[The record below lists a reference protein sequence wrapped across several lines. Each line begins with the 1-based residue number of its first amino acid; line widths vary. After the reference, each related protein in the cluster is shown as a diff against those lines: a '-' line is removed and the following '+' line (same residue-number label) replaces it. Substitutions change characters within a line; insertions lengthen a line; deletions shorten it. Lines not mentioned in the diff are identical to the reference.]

1 VCARQRFPQSERDPP
16 PPLKLLGTECARRRR
31 GTPPPQGLT
40 LPPGPNPAPCAAAQ
54 GSPFACVARF
64 VPRCLA
70 SMHGASHAIL
80 KQTLARRPL
89 ALAVPARRW
98 LQQAAVV
105 TSATTSLASRRRP
118 LPGCQ
123 RSQGCGRFQPFG
135 AASALRHSH
144 CLELPPLQHRGGGR
158 GAAARVRQPRP
169 LVAAAPRGAVRAQRP
184 HHRRL
189 LLLWLPH
196 WSRRAPTFPPHRT
209 RFSPPDPRRVRA
221 LRLKL
226 FPPEYVSIMYCT
238 PAGCALRTRSTP
250 SWCRARRGPGCSRGA
265 ATRAPTRSRPRASPR
280 TTFASRRR
288 PRACA
293 TRCSRRSAR
302 WRRPRPSGSRPL
314 ASMSGSR
321 RQSSWEGLALDG
333 SRGGL

>member
-1 VCARQRFPQSERDPP
+1 VCARQRFPQFERDPFNP
-16 PPLKLLGTECARRRR
+16 PSNFSAQRVRAAPTRHSSSSGA
-31 GTPPPQGLT
+31 
-40 LPPGPNPAPCAAAQ
+40 NPAPCAAAQ

-196 WSRRAPTFPPHRT
+196 WRQARAHLSPAPHT
-209 RFSPPDPRRVRA
+209 
-221 LRLKL
+221 LL
-226 FPPEYVSIMYCT
+226 
-238 PAGCALRTRSTP
+238 P
-250 SWCRARRGPGCSRGA
+250 S
-265 ATRAPTRSRPRASPR
+265 
-280 TTFASRRR
+280 
-288 PRACA
+288 
-293 TRCSRRSAR
+293 
-302 WRRPRPSGSRPL
+302 
-314 ASMSGSR
+314 
-321 RQSSWEGLALDG
+321 
-333 SRGGL
+333 